1 MKRRK
6 IFWFASAILLVLAL
20 SGGWIV
26 IQFLRHPAY
35 EGQTIA
41 QWAFQMTA
49 SDQASR
55 NKATEVLKRIGP
67 PAIPELAQAVVA
79 RDSRF
84 RSAAWRSIPKVPFVV
99 RRLIARTVEPP
110 DAALLRMGAA
120 RGLALFG
127 PEAQTAI
134 PELEIAFHDKH
145 DQVVTDAGIAL
156 TAIGAPA
163 VPVFQRGLTNSDA
176 RIRRTSAYLLRD
188 AGTGAVASMGDLFK
202 ALEDSDDSVRAN
214 AAYTL
219 ARIQTHVISNLA
231 AVAQSGSGN
240 SRDAAARGLM
250 LLQQT
255 IQRSMP
261 SLVRMAKDA
270 DPNLRREAVEI
281 LRSLLTQTPP
291 LGAFMDALEDPV
303 VDVRLAAANALGSL
317 GRRARPAAQALIRR
331 LADDSPQVRA
341 AAARALGTL
350 GAPLTEVVPPLQKL
364 LEDRDPT
371 VQAAVREA
379 LARLGADPEK

>member
-6 IFWFASAILLVLAL
+6 IFWLASAILLVLAL

-26 IQFLRHPAY
+26 IQILRHPAY

-55 NKATEVLKRIGP
+55 NKATEVIRRVGP
-67 PAIPELAQAVVA
+67 SAIPELAQAVVA
-79 RDSRF
+79 KDSRF
-84 RSAAWRSIPKVPFVV
+84 RTAAWRSIPKVPLVV
-99 RRLIARTVEPP
+99 RRLIARTVKPP
-110 DAALLRMGAA
+110 DAVLLRMGAA

-127 PEAQTAI
+127 PEAQTAL
-134 PELEIAFHDKH
+134 PELEIAFHDKY
-145 DQVVTDAGIAL
+145 DPVVTEAGIAL

-163 VPVFQRGLTNSDA
+163 LPVFQRGLTNSDA

-188 AGTGAVASMGDLFK
+188 AGTGAIASTGDLFK

-214 AAYTL
+214 AAYTI
-219 ARIQTHVISNLA
+219 ARVQTHVISNLA
-231 AVAQSGSGN
+231 VVAQSGSVN

-281 LRSLLTQTPP
+281 LRSLLTQSPP
-291 LGAFMDALEDPV
+291 LGAFMGALEDPV
-303 VDVRLAAANALGSL
+303 VDVRLAAVNALGSL
-317 GRRARPAAQALIRR
+317 GGRARPAAQALIRL

-341 AAARALGTL
+341 AAARALATL
-350 GAPLTEVVPPLQKL
+350 GAPSPEVVPPLQKL
-364 LEDRDPT
+364 LGDRDPA
-371 VQAAVREA
+371 VQAAAREA
-379 LARLGADPEK
+379 LGRLGVASDK